1 MQTPRADPPAAP
13 AVGILD
19 PAATLLP
26 SASFHPVTSPPTTS
40 TIDNLDIPLGTGLPP
55 LAFLLLA
62 DRLAELYEMVFPDQP
77 EWLRAETVQWQNEED
92 VAAAVER
99 FLQRVGTLFPV
110 HDEIWDVDLEVV
122 EWRLYEI
129 PVTPM
134 GIDEYYDGWDD
145 LKEPLPYLLH
155 AQYSRDSEESPDE
168 FTALYPAHQLP
179 RYLELHRL
187 VETLRRTCAER
198 SRSMD
203 LPEPLA
209 ALPDLILMLNH
220 ATDNA
225 WIDVG
230 EMALAE
236 GGGYPQWRPD
246 EVAWLAAEWQK
257 AQPILERIDR
267 LLDWQN
273 DTPDAI
279 DDKLTAVRDVLLAAY
294 HHSQETAGSP

>member
-40 TIDNLDIPLGTGLPP
+40 AIDNLHLPLGTGLPP

-99 FLQRVGTLFPV
+99 FLRRVGTLFPV

-129 PVTPM
+129 PVIPM
-134 GIDEYYDGWDD
+134 GIDEWYDGWDD

-155 AQYSRDSEESPDE
+155 AQYSRGREESPDE

-179 RYLELHRL
+179 RTLEPHHL
-187 VETLRRTCAER
+187 VEALRT
-198 SRSMD
+198 MD
-203 LPEPLA
+203 LAEPLA

-220 ATDNA
+220 ATGNA

-257 AQPILERIDR
+257 AQPILARIDR

-273 DTPDAI
+273 DTPAAI
-279 DDKLTAVRDVLLAAY
+279 DDKLTAVRNVLLAAY
-294 HHSQETAGSP
+294 HQSQETAVSP

>member
-13 AVGILD
+13 AVGMLD
-19 PAATLLP
+19 PSATLLP
-26 SASFHPVTSPPTTS
+26 LASFHPVTSPSTTAA
-40 TIDNLDIPLGTGLPP
+40 IDNLHLPLGTGLPP

-77 EWLRAETVQWQNEED
+77 EWLRAETVQWQSEED

-99 FLQRVGTLFPV
+99 FLQRVGVLFPV

-129 PVTPM
+129 PVIPM

-155 AQYSRDSEESPDE
+155 AQYSRDSEDFPDE

-179 RYLELHRL
+179 RTLEPQRL
-187 VETLRRTCAER
+187 VETVRG
-198 SRSMD
+198 MD

-236 GGGYPQWRPD
+236 GGGYPQWRLD
-246 EVAWLAAEWQK
+246 EVAWLATSWQK

-279 DDKLTAVRDVLLAAY
+279 DDKLTAVRNVLLAAY
-294 HHSQETAGSP
+294 HQSQETAVSP

>member
-1 MQTPRADPPAAP
+1 MQTPLADSPAAL

-26 SASFHPVTSPPTTS
+26 SASCHSVTSPRTTAA
-40 TIDNLDIPLGTGLPP
+40 TGNLHLPLGTDLPP

-62 DRLAELYEMVFPDQP
+62 DRLAELYEMVFPDRP
-77 EWLRAETVQWQNEED
+77 EWLRAETVQWQSEED

-99 FLQRVGTLFPV
+99 FLQRVGALFPV

-129 PVTPM
+129 PVIPM
-134 GIDEYYDGWDD
+134 GIDEWYDGWDD

-155 AQYSRDSEESPDE
+155 AQYSRGSEESPDE

-179 RYLELHRL
+179 RYLEPHRL
-187 VETLRRTCAER
+187 VETIRGL
-198 SRSMD
+198 D

-220 ATDNA
+220 ATDNV

-279 DDKLTAVRDVLLAAY
+279 DDKLTAVRDVLLTAS
-294 HHSQETAGSP
+294 HQSQETAVSP

>member
-1 MQTPRADPPAAP
+1 
-13 AVGILD
+13 
-19 PAATLLP
+19 
-26 SASFHPVTSPPTTS
+26 
-40 TIDNLDIPLGTGLPP
+40 
-55 LAFLLLA
+55 LLA

-129 PVTPM
+129 PVIPM
-134 GIDEYYDGWDD
+134 GIDEWYDGWDE

-155 AQYSRDSEESPDE
+155 AQYSRGSEDSPDE
-168 FTALYPAHQLP
+168 FTTLYPAHSLP
-179 RYLELHRL
+179 RYLEPHRL
-187 VETLRRTCAER
+187 LETVRG
-198 SRSMD
+198 MD
-203 LPEPLA
+203 LPEPLT

-273 DTPDAI
+273 DTPAAI
-279 DDKLTAVRDVLLAAY
+279 DDKLTTVRDTLLAAY
-294 HHSQETAGSP
+294 YHSQETAVSP

>member
-1 MQTPRADPPAAP
+1 MQTPLADPPAVP

-19 PAATLLP
+19 PTATLLATATLLL
-26 SASFHPVTSPPTTS
+26 SASLHPVTLPLTPSATG
-40 TIDNLDIPLGTGLPP
+40 NLHPPLGTGLPP
-55 LAFLLLA
+55 LSFLLLA
-62 DRLAELYEMVFPDQP
+62 DRLAELYAMVFPDRP
-77 EWLRAETVQWQNEED
+77 EWLRAETAQWQNEEE

-129 PVTPM
+129 PVIPM
-134 GIDEYYDGWDD
+134 GIDEWYDGWDD

-155 AQYSRDSEESPDE
+155 AQYSRGSEDSADE

-179 RYLELHRL
+179 RYLEPHRL
-187 VETLRRTCAER
+187 VETVRG
-198 SRSMD
+198 MD
-203 LPEPLA
+203 LPEPLD

-246 EVAWLAAEWQK
+246 EVAWLATEWQK

-273 DTPDAI
+273 GTPDAI
-279 DDKLTAVRDVLLAAY
+279 DNKLTAVREALLVAY
-294 HHSQETAGSP
+294 HHSQETAVSP

>member
-1 MQTPRADPPAAP
+1 
-13 AVGILD
+13 
-19 PAATLLP
+19 
-26 SASFHPVTSPPTTS
+26 
-40 TIDNLDIPLGTGLPP
+40 
-55 LAFLLLA
+55 LLA
-62 DRLAELYEMVFPDQP
+62 DRLAELYEMVFPGRP

-99 FLQRVGTLFPV
+99 FLQRVSALFPV

-129 PVTPM
+129 PVIPM
-134 GIDEYYDGWDD
+134 GIDEWYDGWDD

-155 AQYSRDSEESPDE
+155 AQYSRGSEDAPDE

-179 RYLELHRL
+179 RYLEPHRL
-187 VETLRRTCAER
+187 VEDLRT
-198 SRSMD
+198 MD
-203 LPEPLA
+203 LAEPLA

-257 AQPILERIDR
+257 AQPILARIDR

-273 DTPDAI
+273 DNPDAI
-279 DDKLTAVRDVLLAAY
+279 DDKLTAVRDTLLAAY
-294 HHSQETAGSP
+294 HHSQETAVSP

>member
-1 MQTPRADPPAAP
+1 LA
-13 AVGILD
+13 
-19 PAATLLP
+19 
-26 SASFHPVTSPPTTS
+26 
-40 TIDNLDIPLGTGLPP
+40 IDNLHLPLGTGLPP

-62 DRLAELYEMVFPDQP
+62 DRLAELYEMVFPDRP

-99 FLQRVGTLFPV
+99 FLQRVSALFPV
-110 HDEIWDVDLEVV
+110 HDEIWDTDLEVV

-129 PVTPM
+129 PVIPM
-134 GIDEYYDGWDD
+134 GIDEWYDGWDD

-179 RYLELHRL
+179 RTLEPHRL
-187 VETLRRTCAER
+187 VETVRG
-198 SRSMD
+198 MD

-273 DTPDAI
+273 DTPAAI
-279 DDKLTAVRDVLLAAY
+279 DDKLTAVRNALLVAY

>member
-1 MQTPRADPPAAP
+1 MQTPRADPSAAP

-26 SASFHPVTSPPTTS
+26 SASLHPVTSPPTPSATG
-40 TIDNLDIPLGTGLPP
+40 NLHLPLGTGLPP

-62 DRLAELYEMVFPDQP
+62 DRLAELYEMVFPDRP
-77 EWLRAETVQWQNEED
+77 EWLRAETVQWQSEED

-155 AQYSRDSEESPDE
+155 AQYSRDSEESLDE
-168 FTALYPAHQLP
+168 FTVLYPAHQLP
-179 RYLELHRL
+179 HYLEPQRL
-187 VETLRRTCAER
+187 VETVRG
-198 SRSMD
+198 MD

-273 DTPDAI
+273 NNPDAI
-279 DDKLTAVRDVLLAAY
+279 NDKLTVIRDVLLAAY
-294 HHSQETAGSP
+294 HHSQETAVSP

>member
-1 MQTPRADPPAAP
+1 MPGTPPHPPAPSALGFLDLGP
-13 AVGILD
+13 TLRPTLWAAAAGPPD
-19 PAATLLP
+19 PAGAQ
-26 SASFHPVTSPPTTS
+26 
-40 TIDNLDIPLGTGLPP
+40 LPP
-55 LAFLLLA
+55 WSWLLLA
-62 DRLAELYEMVFPDQP
+62 DRLAELYEMVFPDRP

-99 FLQRVGTLFPV
+99 FLQRVSALFPV

-129 PVTPM
+129 PVIPM
-134 GIDEYYDGWDD
+134 GIDEWYDGWDD

-179 RYLELHRL
+179 RYLEPHRL

-203 LPEPLA
+203 LPEPLD

-246 EVAWLAAEWQK
+246 EVIWLAAEW
-257 AQPILERIDR
+257 
-267 LLDWQN
+267 
-273 DTPDAI
+273 
-279 DDKLTAVRDVLLAAY
+279 
-294 HHSQETAGSP
+294 

>member
-26 SASFHPVTSPPTTS
+26 SASFHPGTSPPTPS
-40 TIDNLDIPLGTGLPP
+40 VIGNLHLPLGTGLPP
-55 LAFLLLA
+55 FSFLLLA

-122 EWRLYEI
+122 EWRLCEI
-129 PVTPM
+129 PVIPM
-134 GIDEYYDGWDD
+134 GIDEWYDGWDE

-155 AQYSRDSEESPDE
+155 AQYSRGSEDSPDE
-168 FTALYPAHQLP
+168 FTTLYPAHSLP
-179 RYLELHRL
+179 RYLEPHRL
-187 VETLRRTCAER
+187 IESLRT
-198 SRSMD
+198 MD
-203 LPEPLA
+203 LAEPLA

-273 DTPDAI
+273 DTPAAI
-279 DDKLTAVRDVLLAAY
+279 DDKLTAVRDTLLAAY
-294 HHSQETAGSP
+294 HHAQETAVSP

>member
-1 MQTPRADPPAAP
+1 MQTPLADSPAAL

-62 DRLAELYEMVFPDQP
+62 DRLAELYEMVFPDRP

-110 HDEIWDVDLEVV
+110 HDGIWDTDLEVV

-129 PVTPM
+129 PVIPM
-134 GIDEYYDGWDD
+134 GIDEWYDGWDD

-155 AQYSRDSEESPDE
+155 AQYSRGSEDSPDE

-179 RYLELHRL
+179 RYLEPHRL
-187 VETLRRTCAER
+187 VETVRG
-198 SRSMD
+198 MD
-203 LPEPLA
+203 LPEPLD

-273 DTPDAI
+273 DTPDGI

-294 HHSQETAGSP
+294 DQSQETAGSP

>member
-1 MQTPRADPPAAP
+1 MQTPRADPLAAP

-26 SASFHPVTSPPTTS
+26 SASFHPLTSPPTTS
-40 TIDNLDIPLGTGLPP
+40 TIDNLDLPLGTGLPP

-129 PVTPM
+129 PVIPM
-134 GIDEYYDGWDD
+134 GIDEWYDGWDD

-155 AQYSRDSEESPDE
+155 AQYSRGSEDSPDE
-168 FTALYPAHQLP
+168 FTALYPTHQLP
-179 RYLELHRL
+179 RYLEPHRL
-187 VETLRRTCAER
+187 VETVRG
-198 SRSMD
+198 MD
-203 LPEPLA
+203 LSEPLA

-273 DTPDAI
+273 DAI

-294 HHSQETAGSP
+294 HQSQETAVSH

>member
-13 AVGILD
+13 AVRILD

-26 SASFHPVTSPPTTS
+26 SASFHPVTSPPITAAT
-40 TIDNLDIPLGTGLPP
+40 DNLHHPLGTGLPP

-62 DRLAELYEMVFPDQP
+62 DRLAELYEMVFPDRP
-77 EWLRAETVQWQNEED
+77 EWLRGETVQWQNEED

-99 FLQRVGTLFPV
+99 FLQRVSALFPV
-110 HDEIWDVDLEVV
+110 HDEIWDTDLEVV

-129 PVTPM
+129 PVIPM
-134 GIDEYYDGWDD
+134 GIDEWYDGWDD

-155 AQYSRDSEESPDE
+155 AQYSRGSQDSPDE
-168 FTALYPAHQLP
+168 FTALYPGHQLP
-179 RYLELHRL
+179 RYLEPHHL
-187 VETLRRTCAER
+187 VEALRA
-198 SRSMD
+198 MD
-203 LPEPLA
+203 LAEPLV

-236 GGGYPQWRPD
+236 GGGYPQWRSD

-273 DTPDAI
+273 YHLDAI
-279 DDKLTAVRDVLLAAY
+279 DDKLTAVRDALLAAY
-294 HHSQETAGSP
+294 HQSQETAVSP

>member
-1 MQTPRADPPAAP
+1 MQTPRANTSAAP

-26 SASFHPVTSPPTTS
+26 SASCHPVTSPPTTS
-40 TIDNLDIPLGTGLPP
+40 AIDNLHLPLGTGLPP

-62 DRLAELYEMVFPDQP
+62 DRLAELYAMVFPDRP
-77 EWLRAETVQWQNEED
+77 EWLRAEKVQWQNEED

-129 PVTPM
+129 PVIPM

-145 LKEPLPYLLH
+145 FKEPLPYLLH
-155 AQYSRDSEESPDE
+155 AQYSRGSEESPDE
-168 FTALYPAHQLP
+168 FTALYPAHSLP
-179 RYLELHRL
+179 RYLEPHHL
-187 VETLRRTCAER
+187 VEALRT
-198 SRSMD
+198 MD
-203 LPEPLA
+203 LAEPLA

-220 ATDNA
+220 ATNNA

-279 DDKLTAVRDVLLAAY
+279 DDKLTAVRNVLLAAY
-294 HHSQETAGSP
+294 HQSQETAVSP